1 MQTTSYRERNNLAS
15 KKSYEK
21 TIEKQYATAYEYE
34 VVRKCSETPGVEV
47 YHWSITPEDWLYD
60 AGYITDYNKYRLERL
75 LSKKEFKEDCN
86 RLKDYGADGM
96 IRIKYNDTY
105 IYSLLQAKYYL
116 SRKVTANDIG
126 SFLASQLSLSC
137 KDNRSK
143 GYLYT
148 TSPLQID
155 LADFIKH
162 PSYPI
167 KHIQHIW
174 KHPDKRTEQ
183 HIPNI
188 IQNECDLILR
198 DYQEEALK
206 ELEEDCDDENG
217 INALH
222 IPCRMGKTVIAGHHI
237 RNNKNRYKLI
247 IVLAPLRI
255 SVQNL
260 KKRLKCFVP
269 DYEELLVDSDIDGT
283 TDIEQVKSV
292 LQKDGNH
299 IIYSTFDSAINIL
312 STISNIE
319 DEAFILVDEV
329 HNASQELCKF
339 INTFQK
345 GLCMSATIPEEITD
359 ILDINKIVYIPFSTG
374 INDGWIVDYSI
385 WLPYLSYTNDGSS
398 HIDVD
403 IPNDFKKYNSDLTGK
418 AMYLAT
424 VMLKTGSR
432 RCIVYLNS
440 KEECNDFM
448 RIAKEVFENY
458 HGLTLWT
465 DKIDSDVS
473 YKNRDKIIDDFQH
486 LHSDDVFHILTS
498 VRILD
503 EAVDIPRC
511 DSVFITHI
519 GERSSDIRMVQRS
532 QRSSTKDKNN
542 TNKHNNII
550 LWADGWEKCVN
561 SLDLLR
567 ETDPDFH
574 KKIKI
579 ATCNYDNQSN
589 EEVKNN
595 IDMQVKSINEYIKI
609 QSVSVWERNRLNW
622 IEQYQKLGRNPNNNS
637 INKDEKRAGIWQ
649 KHQRY
654 NYKKKEKFMTT
665 ERIKILEETNGWKWN
680 EENDWETHR
689 LNWIEQ
695 YNKLGRNPFMTS
707 DNKDEKRA
715 CRWQQAQRHNY
726 KYKEIWMT
734 QERIKLL
741 EETPGWKWKEDDKWE
756 IQRQNWIEQ
765 YNKLGKN
772 PIVRSV
778 NKEEKQAGIWQSI
791 QRRAYKNKEIWMT
804 TQRIKILEVTPGWK
818 WEEEDN
824 WEIQRQNWIEQYN
837 KLGRNPVITSHNK
850 DEKQAKQWQLDQR
863 YNYKNKEKCMTQER
877 IKILEETLGWKWEE
891 EDNWEIQR
899 QNWIEQYNKL
909 HKFPSDKSDDIN
921 EKRACK
927 WQSHQRIAYKKKQKR
942 MTPERIKILEETT
955 GWKWSGK

>member
-1 MQTTSYRERNNLAS
+1 MSTFRERNNLAS
-15 KKSYEK
+15 KKSYK
-21 TIEKQYATAYEYE
+21 KSLEKQYATDYEYE
-34 VVRKCSETPGVEV
+34 VVRKHSENLGTEV
-47 YHWSITPEDWLYD
+47 CHWSVTPEDWLYE

-75 LSKKEFKEDCN
+75 IAKKEPENDIN

-96 IRIKYNDTY
+96 IRIKDETGKY

-126 SFLASQLSLSC
+126 SFFASQLSLSC

-167 KHIQHIW
+167 KHIQHTW
-174 KHPDKRTEQ
+174 KHPDKRAEQQSAEQ
-183 HIPNI
+183 HTTDIT
-188 IQNECDLILR
+188 QNECDLILR
-198 DYQEEALK
+198 NYQQEALK
-206 ELEEDCDDENG
+206 ELEEESDGEDG

-237 RNNKNRYKLI
+237 KNTKNKYKLI
-247 IVLAPLRI
+247 IALAPLRI

-260 KKRLKCFVP
+260 KMRLKCFVP
-269 DYEELLVDSDIDGT
+269 NYKELLVDSDTDGT
-283 TDIEQVKSV
+283 TDLEQVKSF
-292 LQKDGNH
+292 LKTDGNH

-312 STISNIE
+312 SKISNIE
-319 DEAFILVDEV
+319 DKSFILVDEI
-329 HNASQELCKF
+329 HNASQEMCEF

-359 ILDINKIVYIPFSTG
+359 ILNINKTVYIPFSTG

-385 WLPYLSYTNDGSS
+385 WLPYLSYNNNDGSS
-398 HIDVD
+398 YIDVD
-403 IPNDFKKYNSDLTGK
+403 IPNEFKKYNSDLTVK

-448 RIAKEVFENY
+448 KTAKDIFENY

-473 YKNRDKIIDDFQH
+473 YKNRDKIINDFQH

-519 GERSSDIRMVQRS
+519 GQKSSDIRMVQRS

-542 TNKHNNII
+542 INKHNNII

-574 KKIKI
+574 KKIKV
-579 ATCNYDNQSN
+579 ATCNYDSQNKKDI
-589 EEVKNN
+589 EDN
-595 IDMQVKSINEYIKI
+595 IDKQINKINEYINI
-609 QSVSVWERNRLNW
+609 QSVSVWERQRLHW
-622 IEQYQKLGRNPNNNS
+622 ISQYDKLQRNPLQKS
-637 INKDEKRAGIWQ
+637 INKDERKAGLWQ
-649 KHQRY
+649 AAQRCC
-654 NYKKKEKFMTT
+654 YKKKENRMTS
-665 ERIKILEETNGWKWN
+665 ERIKILEGTSGWKW
-680 EENDWETHR
+680 EEDDNWEVQR
-689 LNWIEQ
+689 QKWIKQ
-695 YNKLGRNPFMTS
+695 YNKLGKSPSPSSKNT
-707 DNKDEKRA
+707 DEKSTA
-715 CRWQQAQRHNY
+715 NWQHNQRQIY
-726 KYKEIWMT
+726 RKKENRMT
-734 QERIKLL
+734 QERIKIL
-741 EETPGWKWKEDDKWE
+741 ERTPGWKWD
-756 IQRQNWIEQ
+756 
-765 YNKLGKN
+765 
-772 PIVRSV
+772 
-778 NKEEKQAGIWQSI
+778 
-791 QRRAYKNKEIWMT
+791 
-804 TQRIKILEVTPGWK
+804 
-818 WEEEDN
+818 EEDN
-824 WEIQRQNWIEQYN
+824 WEIQRQCWIIQYR
-837 KLGRNPVITSHNK
+837 KIGKIPSEKSKDI
-850 DEKQAKQWQLDQR
+850 DEKKAGKWKQHQR
-863 YNYKNKEKCMTQER
+863 QNYKKKEKCMTQER
-877 IKILEETLGWKWEE
+877 IKILEETPGWKWEE
-891 EDNWEIQR
+891 DDNWEIQR
-899 QNWIEQYNKL
+899 QHWIEQYNKL
-909 HKFPSDKSDDIN
+909 EKKPSQSSKNKD
-921 EKRACK
+921 EKKAGQ
-927 WQSHQRIAYKKKQKR
+927 WQSDQRKDFKNKEKCI
-942 MTPERIKILEETT
+942 TSERIKLLEETI